1 MPTNKVNNNTK
12 LKSGGG
18 GRQAG
23 AAGSPAAGADGAAG
37 VTGKY
42 IKIKL

>member
-1 MPTNKVNNNTK
+1 MPTNKVNNNIK

-23 AAGSPAAGADGAAG
+23 APGNGDGAAG

-42 IKIKL
+42 IKIKI